1 MNLNNIHLIVQ
12 DPRIT
17 NEINS
22 LNKVFIIA
30 ISILLLTPVITLI
43 LSDTEMIQNHRK
55 FSIIAITVMVSVIG
69 LEYQGLNIYF
79 KPEVTKYQVSLT
91 SKQTKDIITMK
102 EIKKEEYDY
111 IKKLKVKESLGEKV
125 SQEDLN
131 KIKDIMVK

>member
-30 ISILLLTPVITLI
+30 ISILLLTPVIILI
-43 LSDTEMIQNHRK
+43 LSDTEMISNYRK

-91 SKQTKDIITMK
+91 SKQTKDIITIK
-102 EIKKEEYDY
+102 EIKKEEYNY

-131 KIKDIMVK
+131 KIKDIIVD

>member
-12 DPRIT
+12 DQRII

-30 ISILLLTPVITLI
+30 ISILLLTPVIILI
-43 LSDTEMIQNHRK
+43 LSDTEMISKHRK

-69 LEYQGLNIYF
+69 LEYQILNIYF